1 MDFDLT
7 ALRACFIPIMALE
20 RKYTSDG
27 LSLVANKLVGDF
39 RVVIMNTLVLALMRM
54 VLFI

>member
-1 MDFDLT
+1 
-7 ALRACFIPIMALE
+7 MALE